1 MKKNK
6 SKINKNIQI
15 LFLTFI
21 ISLCL
26 MSCEGARCAVGTVY
40 DKFTRAPIENVK
52 YRVLE
57 TGQENYSD
65 SLGKYSACGKF
76 GALIPKKP
84 NINIEFSKEGY
95 NTVIITNP
103 NNIVYLDDLQFLNTF
118 KKSVEHCGQDNN
130 SELNNYESVFLNEYI
145 ENRND
150 FDFKGKKILFITR
163 SNGGTLSSK
172 KEYFNAV
179 KEWNEKY
186 GDKIRT
192 ALVVLS
198 IEEAELYQYDAI
210 LLFLVKKGFY
220 SKTKIKF

>member
-1 MKKNK
+1 
-6 SKINKNIQI
+6 
-15 LFLTFI
+15 
-21 ISLCL
+21 
-26 MSCEGARCAVGTVY
+26 
-40 DKFTRAPIENVK
+40 
-52 YRVLE
+52 
-57 TGQENYSD
+57 
-65 SLGKYSACGKF
+65 
-76 GALIPKKP
+76 
-84 NINIEFSKEGY
+84 
-95 NTVIITNP
+95 VIITNP

-210 LLFLVKKGFY
+210 LLFWVKKGFY
-220 SKTKIKF
+220 SKNKK